1 MEGLLLFFKSESS
14 WFWQMCQF
22 FVIAFTLIV
31 ISMQLRTQRKAN
43 MLKALHKWDEK
54 WHSKLMI
61 RCRNQIGTAYLANNS
76 ELTEEVA
83 HVANFFEDLGVH
95 VQDGVIG
102 KRAVWEFYS
111 HPICLYWQLM
121 KQTVE
126 NRRAEDR
133 DETIIKNFEWLFNEM
148 NKISKKNGAPCQSLS
163 IQELNKHADRES
175 NLKFLE

>member
-1 MEGLLLFFKSESS
+1 MEDLLSFLKSESS

-22 FVIAFTLIV
+22 FVITSTLFV

-43 MLKALHKWDEK
+43 MLKALHNWDEK

-61 RCRNQIGTAYLANNS
+61 RCRNQVGEAYLNNDS
-76 ELTEEVA
+76 GFPEEVA
-83 HVANFFEDLGVH
+83 HVANFFEDLGLH
-95 VQDGVIG
+95 VQDGVIE
-102 KRAVWEFYS
+102 KKAVWEFYS

-126 NRRAEDR
+126 NRRAEDC

-148 NKISKKNGAPCQSLS
+148 NKISKRKGVPCNPLS
-163 IQELNKHADRES
+163 IQDLNKHATRES
-175 NLKFLE
+175 ELKFLE